1 MKKYSTDQLW
11 DLYEELPKP
20 LQQTIFSP
28 EVAED
33 ILAICQKNGIKE
45 DENISQV
52 AEMVGYVLLGLLNPA
67 NLEKELQKTIGI
79 KKTTA
84 KNITQEITESVFS
97 KVKEFLEKIYNTK
110 LSLNEEKTTTSTKRQ
125 NKKTPNKTKTP
136 KKDIYREPIE

>member
-45 DENISQV
+45 DENIAQV
-52 AEMVGYVLLGLLNPA
+52 AEMVGYVLLGLLSPA

-84 KNITQEITESVFS
+84 KNITQEITESVFL

-110 LSLNEEKTTTSTKRQ
+110 LSLNEKTTTSQKNQ
-125 NKKTPNKTKTP
+125 NKKTSNKAKTS